1 MFNVT
6 EHKLKNQEY
15 PSFTGTILIY
25 LHNSFFK
32 AHKFPFFIIH
42 ISYKTINGGIYVKG
56 NPEERAILLAEYII
70 ENKSTVRK
78 AAQVFHISKST
89 IHKDVTTK
97 LKKINPSLA
106 KQVSQIL
113 AINKSQRHLRGGAA
127 TKEKYMLMKQ
137 HSKPSAPKA
146 PSCSNPAK

>member
-1 MFNVT
+1 M
-6 EHKLKNQEY
+6 
-15 PSFTGTILIY
+15 
-25 LHNSFFK
+25 
-32 AHKFPFFIIH
+32 
-42 ISYKTINGGIYVKG
+42 KG

-70 ENKSTVRK
+70 ENNSTVRK

-106 KQVSQIL
+106 KQVAQVL

-127 TKEKYMLMKQ
+127 TKEKYRLMKQ
-137 HSKPSAPKA
+137 HSAPHTLKST
-146 PSCSNPAK
+146 SCPDNTK